1 MSNHLQADP
10 RPLRDGSE
18 QDQSPERVRNDLHHV
33 TDILPNDRNG
43 GNSMMKLFK
52 NNEIKRDRYTVDDK
66 AIIYLSKSMMGRI
79 N

>member
-1 MSNHLQADP
+1 
-10 RPLRDGSE
+10 
-18 QDQSPERVRNDLHHV
+18 
-33 TDILPNDRNG
+33 
-43 GNSMMKLFK
+43 MKLFK